1 MSWKRRTQHW
11 HDPGLC
17 CGLVVTLQ
25 QLQSNRKNVTLTVK
39 GTVWRLSKYD
49 CPRTEKTDL
58 TCAFM
63 TRYVSVALMYL
74 HLHSVLTEHSECFR
88 LEETN
93 SRLYKGLFCALYF
106 KFRPK
111 SNLQSFLLC
120 IIVASIVLFNIKHF
134 EATVVIWYDKNKIEM
149 NYPGMPVSG
158 DKLQGQKCFLGVRQQ
173 QCEPLDHSDNQP
185 NKRLETG
192 VNSCLANNHD
202 FKASM

>member
-1 MSWKRRTQHW
+1 MCPLWIKRFFISWKRRTQHW

-49 CPRTEKTDL
+49 CPRTEKTDF
-58 TCAFM
+58 TRAFM
-63 TRYVSVALMYL
+63 TCYVSVALMYL

-93 SRLYKGLFCALYF
+93 SRLYNGLFCSLYF
-106 KFRPK
+106 KF
-111 SNLQSFLLC
+111 
-120 IIVASIVLFNIKHF
+120 
-134 EATVVIWYDKNKIEM
+134 
-149 NYPGMPVSG
+149 
-158 DKLQGQKCFLGVRQQ
+158 FLGVRQQ